1 MDIRGIRSSFACE
14 DRRGMV
20 TSGFLLMDRWG
31 GRTETLIEIIGETPK
46 RYRIKAIT
54 RTKVGGRYRWL
65 EPGETR
71 LVPKTA
77 VKVKA

>member
-1 MDIRGIRSSFACE
+1 
-14 DRRGMV
+14 
-20 TSGFLLMDRWG
+20 MDRWG

>member
-1 MDIRGIRSSFACE
+1 
-14 DRRGMV
+14 MV
-20 TSGFLLMDRWG
+20 TSGFLLTDGWG

-46 RYRIKAIT
+46 HYRIKAIT
-54 RTKVGGRYRWL
+54 RTKVGERYRWL

-77 VKVKA
+77 VRMEA